1 MKYGFN
7 TLIVLNIIACLFA
20 FIIGS
25 SILVAIA
32 VINLCC
38 CFWLKMQEI
47 DDLVEKKNYLL
58 ALGIINFL
66 SFKYN
71 FAFSHL
77 TASSSLVPDT
87 VETGINL

>member
-7 TLIVLNIIACLFA
+7 ILIVLNIIACLFA

-38 CFWLKMQEI
+38 CFWLKTQEI

-58 ALGIINFL
+58 KNW
-66 SFKYN
+66 KN
-71 FAFSHL
+71 P
-77 TASSSLVPDT
+77 LVKL
-87 VETGINL
+87 N